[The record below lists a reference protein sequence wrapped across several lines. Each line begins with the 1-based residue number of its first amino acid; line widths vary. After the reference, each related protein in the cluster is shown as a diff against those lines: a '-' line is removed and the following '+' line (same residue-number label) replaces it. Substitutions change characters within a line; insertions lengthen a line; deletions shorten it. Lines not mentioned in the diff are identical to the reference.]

1 MPAGIERVSVGR
13 FSNNHNYVGHS
24 GVYDVLG
31 HKIDTL
37 KLEAE
42 NVAFVTLEKEHVQST
57 RDKLRF
63 LDDGD

>member
-1 MPAGIERVSVGR
+1 
-13 FSNNHNYVGHS
+13 
-24 GVYDVLG
+24 VLG

-42 NVAFVTLEKEHVQST
+42 NVALVTLEKEHVQST

-63 LDDGD
+63 LDDRDAFEIIN